1 MKTIGI
7 LGGLGPSTTAYLN
20 NRLVKISQKGYG
32 AVEDYDFNPMIFYE
46 VPIKTFDEYGIED
59 KKAFLS
65 ALKKGVKTLEM
76 DGSDFIII
84 DCNTAHYFIDDLRKS
99 VKVPILSII
108 EEVLKY
114 CENKKYNTLGVTGT
128 QSTVETCIY
137 DKVFSKHKRTII
149 HPTKED
155 EDKAVQMILN
165 VMGGKNNNNDIKT
178 MKSISNNFKKKGADA
193 MILGCTELSNIVEG
207 NKFSLPVIDT
217 TDIIAKA
224 ALKYAY
230 S

>member
-20 NRLVKISQKGYG
+20 NKLVEISQKKYG

-65 ALKKGVKTLEM
+65 ALKKGVKILEM

-114 CENKKYNTLGVTGT
+114 CENKKYNTLGVIGT

-137 DKVFSKHKRTII
+137 DKVFSKCKKTII

-155 EDKAVQMILN
+155 EDKAVKMILD